1 MSNNDKSKDKQD
13 KPTYS
18 REQRSLP
25 TSLNQQW
32 IDKPEG
38 RSDNGI
44 RNSHESP
51 KNQQREDGNKQEK
64 K

>member
-1 MSNNDKSKDKQD
+1 MSTNDKPKDK
-13 KPTYS
+13 PAYS
-18 REQRSLP
+18 GEQRSLP
-25 TSLNQQW
+25 TPLSQQW

-38 RSDNGI
+38 RSDNRI

-51 KNQQREDGNKQEK
+51 KNQQREDGGKQEK